1 MSAAPPGPP
10 AVESGMLP
18 WESRAGRD
26 PVHAFIES
34 AKLFLT
40 NPDEAWRIT
49 PERGGFESP
58 LLFGLIISFIGSAI
72 AFVYRWIFVSPFVR
86 MFPGAIYRRW
96 GWAMGRRPTGCGL
109 VFWPIGAAIGI
120 VIGLFVGAA
129 ILHLFV
135 LIVGAARTSASGFE
149 GTFRVAAYASTAS
162 LAQVIPFVGGL
173 VALVWG
179 MVLAVK
185 GIQRMHRTTTGK
197 AAAAVLLPVVL
208 VALCIFLAMIAILG
222 LIFAAGHRTTNL

>member
-1 MSAAPPGPP
+1 MSAIPPGPP
-10 AVESGMLP
+10 VDTGTLP

-34 AKLFLT
+34 LKLFAT
-40 NPDEAWRIT
+40 NPDRAWGIT

-58 LLFGLIISFIGSAI
+58 LLFGLIVSFIGSAV

-96 GWAMGRRPTGCGL
+96 GWAMGRRPHGCGIL
-109 VFWPIGAAIGI
+109 FWPIGAAFGI
-120 VIGLFVGAA
+120 VVGLFVGAA

-185 GIQRMHRTTTGK
+185 GIQRMHRTTTGR

-208 VALCIFLAMIAILG
+208 VAVCIFLAMIAILG
-222 LIFAAGHRTTNL
+222 LVFAAGHHSTNL